1 MQSEKGKGKSLEL
14 MQKRMQATMAAPA
27 SAPASAP
34 APAPADPVLQ
44 PPVAP
49 DTSNLPP
56 PMNAIPVNA
65 PHQHPQ
71 VPHVSHQ
78 QQQQQQQQHPPYQ
91 TKPKGKPD
99 SFAVANANL
108 RRQQNEMQAVVNKAP
123 VNVDFPIN
131 AAPAPT
137 IRKKA
142 SSVRRT
148 RTPTALEA
156 KMSAPHSSNDSTP
169 LIGQKIRDLLK
180 SIDPAYSLDPEA
192 EQHILRMS
200 EEFVDKLISQSFT
213 MANHRRSQQMNVSDV
228 QLCLSKFWGIN
239 IPGLSTTIGQPRTNP
254 LDWALNFN
262 HYHTGQSIVTKNNG
276 SSKRKL
282 PSASGGQTKKSNTG
296 AKPSTIGKGSGGKS
310 SR

>member
-14 MQKRMQATMAAPA
+14 MQKRMQATMAA
-27 SAPASAP
+27 SAPAP

-49 DTSNLPP
+49 GTSNLPP
-56 PMNAIPVNA
+56 AMNPIPVNT

-78 QQQQQQQQHPPYQ
+78 NQQQQQQQPYQ

-123 VNVDFPIN
+123 VDVDFPVN

-142 SSVRRT
+142 SNVRRT

-180 SIDPAYSLDPEA
+180 SIDPAYTLDPEA

-200 EEFVDKLISQSFT
+200 EDFVDKLISQSFT

-239 IPGLSTTIGQPRTNP
+239 IPGLSTIIGQPRTNP

-262 HYHTGQSIVTKNNG
+262 HYHTGQSIVTNNNG

-282 PSASGGQTKKSNTG
+282 PSASGGQTKKNNTG
-296 AKPSTIGKGSGGKS
+296 PKPSAIGKGSGGKS